1 MRLSRAS
8 AGRRFD
14 SGLPAPS
21 AGSVIHLIFEQRRI
35 PRTTTRKERR
45 EMDRWRRR
53 TQREFRRNADRV
65 VELLREADLPA
76 NFRLRVIDR
85 IVNPPVMAP
94 PPLP

>member
-1 MRLSRAS
+1 
-8 AGRRFD
+8 
-14 SGLPAPS
+14 
-21 AGSVIHLIFEQRRI
+21 
-35 PRTTTRKERR
+35 
-45 EMDRWRRR
+45 MDRWRRR

-85 IVNPPVMAP
+85 IVNPPVMAS